1 MYRLLIVD
9 DEEIIRNG
17 LKNNF
22 RWADLGFEEPCLA
35 ENGKQALESIAAQR
49 PHVVLTDIRMP
60 VMDGL
65 ELLKAIQQHYQ
76 GIRTVILSG
85 YNDFDYARSG
95 MGYGARAYI
104 LKPTSSQEIVELFTA
119 LRDEIAAQDKEMA
132 TLSELVDN
140 RNRYLRIERNAFL
153 RDLLESRL
161 KDPAAVQE
169 GIETYGLALEV
180 SRVRCLV
187 FRLNPLSAAVADDA
201 ARIQDAVRIALEAGP
216 DSRDWMLEFCQ
227 FDSTQFA
234 AILTGNSLVH
244 QRAVKSYLED
254 LKSRFGSHCEFDFV
268 CGVSEAHVLSE
279 IGKAYSEASQGI
291 RAGFY
296 KGRNTFNLAYDVL
309 MKSASSDL
317 QQKLDQLGL
326 ELAESVFRN
335 DATHIRNLMMN
346 YFSEIRSQAPEV
358 EWVLE
363 RCLRLALFVKRFLR
377 EKEGTGEDPIVEF
390 SEKDLGARFV
400 IDDLRRRME
409 DHFLQLAQAPSRLNE
424 KDVFVRKIHDYIK
437 ENFNK
442 KVKLEDAAA
451 VVFMNPSY
459 FSVLFKEK
467 TGVNFSDYLNEFR
480 IERSKKLLESYDYK
494 ITDIAGLVGF
504 YDTAHFCKAFRK
516 ITGVTPLNYRRRIVV
531 D

>member
-1 MYRLLIVD
+1 L
-9 DEEIIRNG
+9 
-17 LKNNF
+17 
-22 RWADLGFEEPCLA
+22 
-35 ENGKQALESIAAQR
+35 
-49 PHVVLTDIRMP
+49 
-60 VMDGL
+60 
-65 ELLKAIQQHYQ
+65 
-76 GIRTVILSG
+76 
-85 YNDFDYARSG
+85 
-95 MGYGARAYI
+95 
-104 LKPTSSQEIVELFTA
+104 
-119 LRDEIAAQDKEMA
+119 
-132 TLSELVDN
+132 
-140 RNRYLRIERNAFL
+140 L

-180 SRVRCLV
+180 SRTRCLV